1 MRADIPYVQQ
11 KFREFNVTMFDGR
24 LPEPPISITNAKT
37 YLGVCAFRKHRKWHG
52 RLEYSDFRIR
62 ISRRFDLSRDEIDDT
77 IIHEMIH
84 YYIGL
89 NSPADMPG
97 HSALFRRM
105 MADINTRYGRHI
117 SVADMP
123 GHSALFRRMMADINT
138 RYGRHISVSHRL
150 SAEQQEQATDHRP
163 KKHIVA
169 KVVLKDGRTG
179 IKVIPCMERHIRRYR
194 RGMMASGKVSSIE
207 FFQTTDPFFN
217 RFPSSSAFTVYFPDP
232 ATLSAHLPNNKPED

>member
-1 MRADIPYVQQ
+1 MIPTIEYVQE
-11 KFREFNVTMFDGR
+11 KFREFNVRMFDGR

-52 RLEYSDFRIR
+52 RLEYSDFKIR
-62 ISRRFDLSRDEIDDT
+62 ISRRFDLPQDEIDDT

-89 NSPADMPG
+89 FSP
-97 HSALFRRM
+97 
-105 MADINTRYGRHI
+105 
-117 SVADMP
+117 ADMP

-150 SAEQQEQATDHRP
+150 IAEQQEQATDHRP

-169 KVVLKDGRTG
+169 RVVLKDGRTG
-179 IKVIPCMERHIRRYR
+179 IKVIPCMERHIRRYH

-207 FFQTTDPFFN
+207 FYQTTDPFFN
-217 RFPSSSAFTVYFPDP
+217 RFPSSSAFTIYFLDP
-232 ATLSAHLPNNKPED
+232 AVISAHLSDKSED

>member
-1 MRADIPYVQQ
+1 MRAETAYVQQ
-11 KFREFNVTMFDGR
+11 RFREFNVTMFDGR

-52 RLEYSDFRIR
+52 RLEYSDFKIR
-62 ISRRFDLSRDEIDDT
+62 ISRRFDLPQNEIDDT

-89 NSPADMPG
+89 FSPADMPG
-97 HSALFRRM
+97 HS
-105 MADINTRYGRHI
+105 
-117 SVADMP
+117 V
-123 GHSALFRRMMADINT
+123 LFRRMMADINT

-150 SAEQQEQATDHRP
+150 TPDQQEQAIDNRP

-179 IKVIPCMERHIRRYR
+179 IKVIPCMERHIRRYH
-194 RGMMASGKVSSIE
+194 RGMMASGRVSSIE

-232 ATLSAHLPNNKPED
+232 DVLAQHLPDSSRE

>member
-62 ISRRFDLSRDEIDDT
+62 ISRRFDLPQDEIDDT

-89 NSPADMPG
+89 FSPADMPG
-97 HSALFRRM
+97 HSTLFRRM
-105 MADINTRYGRHI
+105 MADINER
-117 SVADMP
+117 
-123 GHSALFRRMMADINT
+123 F
-138 RYGRHISVSHRL
+138 GRHISVSHRL
-150 SAEQQEQATDHRP
+150 TPDQQEQAIDNRP
-163 KKHIVA
+163 KRHIVA

-179 IKVIPCMERHIRRYR
+179 IKVIPCMERHIRRYH

-217 RFPSSSAFTVYFPDP
+217 SFPSSSAFTVYFPDP
-232 ATLSAHLPNNKPED
+232 DVLAQHL

>member
-1 MRADIPYVQQ
+1 
-11 KFREFNVTMFDGR
+11 MFDGR
-24 LPEPPISITNAKT
+24 LPEPPVSITNAKT

-52 RLEYSDFRIR
+52 RLEYSDFKIR
-62 ISRRFDLSRDEIDDT
+62 ISRRFDLPQDEIDDT

-89 NSPADMPG
+89 FSP
-97 HSALFRRM
+97 
-105 MADINTRYGRHI
+105 
-117 SVADMP
+117 VDMP

-150 SAEQQEQATDHRP
+150 TPDQQEQAIDNRP
-163 KKHIVA
+163 QRHIVA
-169 KVVLKDGRTG
+169 RVVLKDGRTG

>member
-1 MRADIPYVQQ
+1 
-11 KFREFNVTMFDGR
+11 MFDGR

-52 RLEYSDFRIR
+52 RLEYSDFKIR
-62 ISRRFDLSRDEIDDT
+62 ISRRFDLSQEEIDDT

-89 NSPADMPG
+89 FSPADMPG
-97 HSALFRRM
+97 HS
-105 MADINTRYGRHI
+105 
-117 SVADMP
+117 V
-123 GHSALFRRMMADINT
+123 LFRRMMADINT

-150 SAEQQEQATDHRP
+150 TQEQQEQAIDNRP
-163 KKHIVA
+163 KKHVVA
-169 KVVLKDGRTG
+169 SVVLKDGRTG

-232 ATLSAHLPNNKPED
+232 DVLAQHLPDSSRE

>member
-1 MRADIPYVQQ
+1 MIPTIEYVQQ
-11 KFREFNVTMFDGR
+11 RFREFNVTMFDGR

-52 RLEYSDFRIR
+52 RLEYSDFKIR
-62 ISRRFDLSRDEIDDT
+62 ISRRFDLPQSEIDDT

-89 NSPADMPG
+89 FSPADMPG

-105 MADINTRYGRHI
+105 MADIN
-117 SVADMP
+117 A
-123 GHSALFRRMMADINT
+123 

-150 SAEQQEQATDHRP
+150 TPDQQEQAIDNRP

-169 KVVLKDGRTG
+169 RVVLKDGCTG
-179 IKVIPCMERHIRRYR
+179 IKVIPCMEHHIRRYR

-232 ATLSAHLPNNKPED
+232 DVLAQHLPDSSRE

>member
-1 MRADIPYVQQ
+1 MIPTIEYVQQ
-11 KFREFNVTMFDGR
+11 KFREFNVTMFDGK

-52 RLEYSDFRIR
+52 RLEYSDFKIR

-89 NSPADMPG
+89 FSP
-97 HSALFRRM
+97 
-105 MADINTRYGRHI
+105 
-117 SVADMP
+117 ADMP

-169 KVVLKDGRTG
+169 RVVLKDGRTG
-179 IKVIPCMERHIRRYR
+179 IKVIPCMERHIRRYH

-207 FFQTTDPFFN
+207 FYQTTDPFFN
-217 RFPSSSAFTVYFPDP
+217 RFPSSSAFTIYFLDP
-232 ATLSAHLPNNKPED
+232 AVISAHLSDKSED

>member
-1 MRADIPYVQQ
+1 
-11 KFREFNVTMFDGR
+11 MFDGR

-52 RLEYSDFRIR
+52 RLEYSDFKIR

-89 NSPADMPG
+89 FSPADMPS
-97 HSALFRRM
+97 HSVLFRRM
-105 MADINTRYGRHI
+105 MADINER
-117 SVADMP
+117 
-123 GHSALFRRMMADINT
+123 F
-138 RYGRHISVSHRL
+138 GRHISVSHRL
-150 SAEQQEQATDHRP
+150 SAEHQEQATDHRP

-169 KVVLKDGRTG
+169 RVVLKDGRTG
-179 IKVIPCMERHIRRYR
+179 IKVIPCMERHIRRYH

-207 FFQTTDPFFN
+207 FYQTTDPFFN
-217 RFPSSSAFTVYFPDP
+217 RFPSSSAFTIYFLDP
-232 ATLSAHLPNNKPED
+232 AVISAHLSDKSED

>member
-1 MRADIPYVQQ
+1 MIPTIEYVQQ
-11 KFREFNVTMFDGR
+11 RFREFNVTMFDGR

-52 RLEYSDFRIR
+52 RLEYSDFKIR
-62 ISRRFDLSRDEIDDT
+62 ISRRFDLPQNEIDDT

-89 NSPADMPG
+89 FSPSDMPG

-105 MADINTRYGRHI
+105 MADIN
-117 SVADMP
+117 A
-123 GHSALFRRMMADINT
+123 

-150 SAEQQEQATDHRP
+150 TPDQQEQAIDNRP

-169 KVVLKDGRTG
+169 RVVLKDGRTG
-179 IKVIPCMERHIRRYR
+179 IKVIPCMEHHIRRYR

-207 FFQTTDPFFN
+207 FFQTTDSFFN

-232 ATLSAHLPNNKPED
+232 DVLAQHLPDSSRE

>member
-11 KFREFNVTMFDGR
+11 KFREFNRQMFDGR
-24 LPEPPISITNAKT
+24 LPEPPVSITNAKT
-37 YLGVCAFRKHRKWHG
+37 YLGVCAYRKHRKWHG

-62 ISRRFDLSRDEIDDT
+62 ISRRFDLPRDEIDDT

-84 YYIGL
+84 YWIGL

-105 MADINTRYGRHI
+105 MADINER
-117 SVADMP
+117 
-123 GHSALFRRMMADINT
+123 F
-138 RYGRHISVSHRL
+138 GRHISVSHRL
-150 SAEQQEQATDHRP
+150 TPDQQEQAVDNRP
-163 KKHIVA
+163 KKHVVA
-169 KVVLKDGRTG
+169 RVVLKDGRTG

-194 RGMMASGKVSSIE
+194 RGMMASGKVSTIE

-217 RFPSSSAFTVYFPDP
+217 RFPSSSAFTVNFPDP
-232 ATLSAHLPNNKPED
+232 DAISAHLPNNKPED